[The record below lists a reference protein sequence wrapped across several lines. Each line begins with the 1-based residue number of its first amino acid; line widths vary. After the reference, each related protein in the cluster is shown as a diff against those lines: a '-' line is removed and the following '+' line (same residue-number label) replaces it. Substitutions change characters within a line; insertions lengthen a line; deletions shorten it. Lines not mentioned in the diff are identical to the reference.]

1 MSTDS
6 VKELREN
13 ILKGIELSFEKL
25 LTSKKKED
33 EDFVFSKALFSYNI
47 PTNCSQESG

>member
-13 ILKGIELSFEKL
+13 ILKGIEMSFEKL
-25 LTSKKKED
+25 LKSKKKED
-33 EDFVFSKALFSYNI
+33 ADLVFSRNGKVIRIKANDI
-47 PTNCSQESG
+47 E